1 VSTKNNPG
9 PNSCYAKAHP
19 DEPMFVLLA
28 RDPLAPPLVRRWAA
42 EQRLKEGG
50 GDQRKI
56 DEALACADAMEMW
69 RSANPPK
76 PKP

>member
-1 VSTKNNPG
+1 LFSKNNPG
-9 PNSCYAKAHP
+9 KWDCYAKARP

-56 DEALACADAMEMW
+56 DEALACADAMNEW
-69 RSANPPK
+69 RSANPPE